1 MNFELE
7 IIHWLQS
14 FRSTIL
20 DFFFQFWTMFGEE
33 LIIIGILGFLYWI
46 YDKKIGERV
55 GVTVF
60 ISLVLNSTI
69 KILVS
74 RPRPYVV
81 DSNVQNIR
89 PDTATG
95 YAFPSGHTQGAA
107 TLFTSFAIWL
117 KKNWISVSATVII
130 VMVALSRM
138 YLGAHYLSD
147 VIVGGL
153 LGVGISFVMAWYFR
167 KNLDEHKLYLFILEG
182 TLIVTFLT
190 YMYFLFTS
198 KATAEL
204 SNASVLYNNI
214 EGLAKMAGSIIGFIF
229 GVSFEKK
236 KVNFETHHHVLKNLI
251 RFILGIAV
259 VMAVRIL
266 LKAIFGVFINPEEL
280 LEGELLKSSIALLFD
295 LIRYL
300 SMVFIGIGV
309 YPMLFKK
316 VRI

>member
-7 IIHWLQS
+7 LIHWLQS
-14 FRSTIL
+14 FRSTVL
-20 DFFFQFWTMFGEE
+20 DYFFQFWTMFGEE

-60 ISLVLNSTI
+60 VSLVLNSTI
-69 KILVS
+69 KIIVS

-81 DSNVQNIR
+81 DDTIANIR

-117 KKNWISVSATVII
+117 KKKWITVSSTLII

-147 VIVGGL
+147 VIVGGF
-153 LGVGISFVMAWYFR
+153 LGVGISFLFAWYF
-167 KNLDEHKLYLFILEG
+167 KKIQDAKKLYLWIFEG
-182 TLIVTFLT
+182 TIAITIVTYF
-190 YMYFLFTS
+190 YFLFTS
-198 KATAEL
+198 KATSEL
-204 SNASVLYNNI
+204 NNALVLYNNI
-214 EGLAKMAGSIIGFIF
+214 EGLAKMAGSIIGFIL

-236 KVNFETHHHVLKNLI
+236 NVEFETHRQLFKNIL
-251 RFILGIAV
+251 RFVLGIAV
-259 VMAVRIL
+259 VMGVRII
-266 LKAIFGVFINPEEL
+266 LKAVFGIFVNPDEL
-280 LEGELLKSSIALLFD
+280 VEGELLKSSIALFFD

-300 SMVFIGIGV
+300 CMVFVGIGV
-309 YPMLFKK
+309 YPLLFKK
-316 VRI
+316 VKI